1 MWLSM
6 LAWSVVLKFALIMKL
21 GEYGRAADRALPA
34 DISLPPVAVR
44 SSMIAYLPYCTPPDL
59 LHRGSRTVSAVSAD
73 LESLSLRSI
82 HAASVLTRRGQ
93 RQARLPDTIMT

>member
-6 LAWSVVLKFALIMKL
+6 LAWPVVLKFALIMKL
-21 GEYGRAADRALPA
+21 GEHGRAADRALPA

-59 LHRGSRTVSAVSAD
+59 PHAEVAQCLQSLPIWNRCPYAD
-73 LESLSLRSI
+73 LSLPRPS
-82 HAASVLTRRGQ
+82 
-93 RQARLPDTIMT
+93 